1 MIFYYCYWL
10 LTLPLYI
17 YIHIYLVITVSYD
30 DRCDDDDDDDDDND
44 YNYDHHTNERERES
58 KRERERERERE
69 RKGER
74 KGKSV
79 CVGMLIKCRE
89 CCVEKNNQF
98 LPEEDRRV
106 YRSRAQPSIAG
117 EEQRYPSSS
126 NVLSPR
132 VHGSLIVSRCR
143 LTRATRGS

>member
-17 YIHIYLVITVSYD
+17 YIYTYISSLRFLTMIAATTTTTTMMTMITITIITRMRESE
-30 DRCDDDDDDDDDND
+30 RAKGREK
-44 YNYDHHTNERERES
+44 ERE
-58 KRERERERERE
+58 KGRERERERER
-69 RKGER
+69 
-74 KGKSV
+74 V
-79 CVGMLIKCRE
+79 CVWACWLRVLCW
-89 CCVEKNNQF
+89 KNNQF